1 MNQNVLLTL
10 FPVSSEAYQA
20 FNELKVY
27 RQTAETIIAQAVLI
41 KKQNGVITMVDAFDA
56 SEKINSGMLT
66 GGLIGGLLGIIGGP
80 LGMLL
85 VGSLGALIG
94 GNVKAAESI
103 GEGTLLIQ
111 AGVATDLQVINGV
124 YHAFE
129 KVSQTSPQTKAYHAA
144 RTEAIKGMLNP

>member
-80 LGMLL
+80 LGM
-85 VGSLGALIG
+85 ACWLIRR
-94 GNVKAAESI
+94 A
-103 GEGTLLIQ
+103 
-111 AGVATDLQVINGV
+111 
-124 YHAFE
+124 HWW
-129 KVSQTSPQTKAYHAA
+129 
-144 RTEAIKGMLNP
+144 

>member
-27 RQTAETIIAQAVLI
+27 RQTAETIIDLFVNEDI
-41 KKQNGVITMVDAFDA
+41 DYA
-56 SEKINSGMLT
+56 SR
-66 GGLIGGLLGIIGGP
+66 
-80 LGMLL
+80 
-85 VGSLGALIG
+85 
-94 GNVKAAESI
+94 
-103 GEGTLLIQ
+103 LIQ

>member
-27 RQTAETIIAQAVLI
+27 RQTAESIIAQAVLI

-94 GNVKAAESI
+94 GNVKAA
-103 GEGTLLIQ
+103 
-111 AGVATDLQVINGV
+111 D
-124 YHAFE
+124 
-129 KVSQTSPQTKAYHAA
+129 
-144 RTEAIKGMLNP
+144 AISDGYRALG